1 MMPTFA
7 FAPIFPVDI
16 SSSDALKDDTSTK
29 LETAEGKENEPSQNE
44 DSQVRLDDDENV
56 STADKKV
63 SNESVTDSEDF
74 IVKLDYRMSSEIR
87 EKVNK
92 VLQHFVGPHY
102 FHNYTSGK

>member
-16 SSSDALKDDTSTK
+16 PTTDSSKENISSK
-29 LETAEGKENEPSQNE
+29 LETAEEKENDPSQNE
-44 DSQVRLDDDENV
+44 DSQVKDDGNDNV
-56 STADKKV
+56 VTEDKKAT
-63 SNESVTDSEDF
+63 NVTDSEDF
-74 IVKLDYRMSSEIR
+74 IVKLNYRMSPEVR
-87 EKVNK
+87 EKVNQ